1 MNPASISMI
10 RKTPNCWRQSLRNRM
25 WSRCKHQTFFPT
37 RRRRACLRA
46 NRDHECSLAQ
56 VVPCGKYDGLLGCI
70 SNWGQV
76 ERSKSL
82 QPLPSPCV
90 GHAAEMRPL
99 RDASPSEAVRPA
111 RAFHFVARPV
121 YGRAMLPGPIGPSI
135 SQPDPFTVGRR
146 WLRVRHRAAN
156 AAGGQ
161 RPSGYEM
168 QAPAGLP
175 GPPGPSIS

>member
-10 RKTPNCWRQSLRNRM
+10 RKTPNCWRQSPRNRM

-99 RDASPSEAVRPA
+99 RDASPSEAVRPD
-111 RAFHFVARPV
+111 RAFHLVARSV
-121 YGRAMLPGPIGPSI
+121 YGRAALVARTPS
-135 SQPDPFTVGRR
+135 GRQR
-146 WLRVRHRAAN
+146 RRRPKAIRLRAASPCG
-156 AAGGQ
+156 AA
-161 RPSGYEM
+161 
-168 QAPAGLP
+168 
-175 GPPGPSIS
+175 PPNLKCTLTHG